1 MNKTTYGADRL
12 KQIEMDM
19 QSTNAS
25 TLATIAVESCSSE
38 FSTAA
43 KWMHV
48 AQVPLGPSWS
58 CSWFACVNTNAAD
71 RKNVTMK
78 YTQIIRV
85 IFFII
90 ERLALELHDL

>member
-1 MNKTTYGADRL
+1 VNKTTYGADRL

-43 KWMHV
+43 K
-48 AQVPLGPSWS
+48 
-58 CSWFACVNTNAAD
+58 
-71 RKNVTMK
+71 
-78 YTQIIRV
+78 
-85 IFFII
+85 
-90 ERLALELHDL
+90 